1 MELIVLSNGSEVRVE
16 LEPHVSGFE
25 VRVGDRKYL
34 VDTVATNGA
43 VRSLIIEGQQF
54 EVAVRSSEKGR
65 YQVSHRGS
73 IEEVEVLDPLT
84 HLARQ
89 SSESRGQEGL
99 VMVTAYMPGRVVE
112 ILVQEGDEVEVGQ
125 GLVVLEAMKM
135 ENEIQAERAGVVK
148 KVFVSAGQ
156 PVEGGDPLFEM
167 V

>member
-1 MELIVLSNGSEVRVE
+1 MELIVLTNGHEVRVE
-16 LEPHVSGFE
+16 VEHHGSGIKVRLE
-25 VRVGDRKYL
+25 DREYL
-34 VDTVATNGA
+34 VDSVATNGV

-89 SSESRGQEGL
+89 GSASRSHDGL
-99 VMVTAYMPGRVVE
+99 KQVTAYMPGRVVD
-112 ILVQEGDEVEVGQ
+112 ILVQEGDEVTVGQ

-135 ENEIQAERAGVVK
+135 ENEIQAERSGVVK

-156 PVEGGDPLFEM
+156 PVEGGDPLFELE
-167 V
+167 

>member
-1 MELIVLSNGSEVRVE
+1 MELIVLSNGTEARVE
-16 LEPHVSGFE
+16 VEHYGSGIE
-25 VRVGDRKYL
+25 VKIGDRKYL

-54 EVAVRSSEKGR
+54 EVAVRSPEKGR

-89 SSESRGQEGL
+89 SSERAGQEGL
-99 VMVTAYMPGRVVE
+99 EVESAYMPGRVVE
-112 ILVQEGDEVEVGQ
+112 LLVEEGDDVAIGQ

-148 KVFVSAGQ
+148 KIFVSAGQ
-156 PVEGGDPLFEM
+156 PVEGGDPLFQLG
-167 V
+167 